1 MSNELQRI
9 DPQAVQWP
17 AIAEKG
23 PLTEALEPQTLRRTL
38 RKVDTPMK
46 AYESR
51 APTIAEIQKAHGE
64 KYCMARIAG
73 LLLSLE
79 DYLGAQCDLSKD
91 QYIILTEDIMDRF
104 YMLNMADINLVLQ
117 RIRHGESGK
126 IFGKV
131 SLQYLYKA
139 FEDYTQERTATIAE
153 SHRASE
159 DSIAKHGYDRSKASG
174 LSDEE
179 LEDLYKNYDL
189 EQEAEQ
195 ERKKLREMDRQY
207 RLKDVLNKVK
217 RYVKNGT
224 KENM

>member
-1 MSNELQRI
+1 M
-9 DPQAVQWP
+9 QWP
-17 AIAEKG
+17 AIAEKE

-64 KYCMARIAG
+64 RYCMARIAG

-159 DSIAKHGYDRSKASG
+159 DSIAKHGYDRTKASR

-195 ERKKLREMDRQY
+195 ERKRLREMDRQY
-207 RLKDVLNKVK
+207 RLKEVLNKVK
-217 RYVKNGT
+217 TYVKNG
-224 KENM
+224 KEKDM